1 MFSGL
6 TTLSRTVAALFAPP
20 FLFSVPSYQRSYSW
34 TLREAAQL
42 LEDVATA
49 AGIDGGE
56 AEPDYFL
63 GAILLLAN
71 EAENPP
77 GSASC
82 LYDIIDGQQR
92 LAILTI
98 LACVLREMGDR
109 QGIAD
114 ALERCAALEFR
125 QDLPERALMLYG
137 ASRALR
143 EPRGG

>member
-49 AGIDGGE
+49 AGMDGGE

-63 GAILLLAN
+63 GAILLLGLCSHAI
-71 EAENPP
+71 P
-77 GSASC
+77 
-82 LYDIIDGQQR
+82 LGQ
-92 LAILTI
+92 
-98 LACVLREMGDR
+98 VVMW
-109 QGIAD
+109 
-114 ALERCAALEFR
+114 
-125 QDLPERALMLYG
+125 P
-137 ASRALR
+137 SRASYSL
-143 EPRGG
+143 